1 MSNHMPVGIKSFL
14 LTAERS
20 LNPYLCRPTGVF
32 PKCFPEFTEY
42 SVTKIFV
49 ITAKGLE
56 LAISCVRDQH
66 ATTAPARHM
75 LETWSLN
82 WLQFMLQRFI
92 RFFEFAE
99 FTESLAHLGKTPL
112 TTQNLTQLRFDVSWP
127 RLSCTLIKKY
137 PFKKFITNLE
147 GNQW

>member
-1 MSNHMPVGIKSFL
+1 
-14 LTAERS
+14 
-20 LNPYLCRPTGVF
+20 
-32 PKCFPEFTEY
+32 
-42 SVTKIFV
+42 
-49 ITAKGLE
+49 
-56 LAISCVRDQH
+56 
-66 ATTAPARHM
+66 
-75 LETWSLN
+75 
-82 WLQFMLQRFI
+82 MLQRFI